1 MSYTEVTKAISS
13 RYGNVIQII
22 FRHTVEIGRSLA
34 DAEVR
39 PNVRLGNMWLFGWSS
54 AELRQTFG
62 VICGFALAAFCARHW
77 R

>member
-39 PNVRLGNMWLFGWSS
+39 PNVRLGNM
-54 AELRQTFG
+54 
-62 VICGFALAAFCARHW
+62 
-77 R
+77 